1 MVEQPQKR
9 VTPRVTSCAQLVER
23 SNVASR
29 MLIPCLRVT
38 PPYGVSLRSNVLCKL
53 LDNRIKIGHRRTAS
67 SVV

>member
-1 MVEQPQKR
+1 
-9 VTPRVTSCAQLVER
+9 
-23 SNVASR
+23 

-38 PPYGVSLRSNVLCKL
+38 LPDGVSLRSNVLRKL